1 MNYEDA
7 ITYIVTRAEARHE
20 IELHSL
26 KFADFVADVGN
37 KKTYKGSEVLTWLG
51 Y

>member
-1 MNYEDA
+1 MNYEEA
-7 ITYIVTRAEARHE
+7 MIYEVTRAEARHE
-20 IELHSL
+20 IKLHYL
-26 KFADFVADVGN
+26 KFSDFVADVGN